1 MPTNALDFIL
11 PLRMLQK
18 LSNSPELFKN
28 VKINYQDFKKNDRS
42 DENKINFI
50 QNTLK
55 FEQDVDKIQRAI
67 CLIDK
72 YSLPLEHG
80 CAGLHQ
86 GVESLSHSC
95 SPNTYHAAAQNREM
109 VFRASVNISQGEKI
123 YFCKTDLMKCNH
135 FRRKQLQEMGIHC
148 SCER

>member
-1 MPTNALDFIL
+1 
-11 PLRMLQK
+11 MLQK

-28 VKINYQDFKKNDRS
+28 VKINYQDFKKNDKS
-42 DENKINFI
+42 DEIKIIKFI
-50 QNTLK
+50 QDNLK
-55 FEQDVDKIQRAI
+55 FEKDVDKIQHAI
-67 CLIDK
+67 CLIAK
-72 YSLPLEHG
+72 YSLTLEHG
-80 CAGLHQ
+80 CEGIYG

-95 SPNTYHAAAQNREM
+95 IPNTYHAVEQNQEM

>member
-1 MPTNALDFIL
+1 
-11 PLRMLQK
+11 MLQK

-28 VKINYQDFKKNDRS
+28 VKINYQDFKNNDRS
-42 DENKINFI
+42 DETRIIKFI

-55 FEQDVDKIQRAI
+55 FEKDVDEIQRAI
-67 CLIDK
+67 CLTAK
-72 YSLPLEHG
+72 YSLSLEHG
-80 CAGLHQ
+80 CEGVHG
-86 GVESLSHSC
+86 GVESLAHSC
-95 SPNTYHAAAQNREM
+95 CPNTYHAVEQNQEM

-135 FRRKQLQEMGIHC
+135 FRRKQLQEMKIHC

>member
-1 MPTNALDFIL
+1 M

-18 LSNSPELFKN
+18 LSNSQELFKN
-28 VKINYQDFKKNDRS
+28 VKINYEDFKKNDRS
-42 DENKINFI
+42 DENKIKFI

-55 FEQDVDKIQRAI
+55 FEQDVDKIQYAI
-67 CLIDK
+67 CLTDK

-80 CAGLHQ
+80 CLGVHG

-95 SPNTYHAAAQNREM
+95 SPNTYHAVEQNREM
-109 VFRASVNISQGEKI
+109 VFRASINISQGEKI